1 MEEYLNKSKISGDIF
16 RFLYLNKQSSRQE
29 IAQSLGISLPTTTR
43 NLNALQE
50 SGFIENAGE
59 FQSTGGRK
67 AIRYQCVANSRYAI
81 GIDITRNHL
90 SIVLID
96 LALNII
102 DNTRLRIPFHESHDY
117 FCILKQE
124 FEKLFRRTYLTVL
137 NYLELALLFQSS

>member
-43 NLNALQE
+43 NLNALQG

-81 GIDITRNHL
+81 GIDITRIIFL
-90 SIVLID
+90 S
-96 LALNII
+96 
-102 DNTRLRIPFHESHDY
+102 Y
-117 FCILKQE
+117 
-124 FEKLFRRTYLTVL
+124 
-137 NYLELALLFQSS
+137 

>member
-1 MEEYLNKSKISGDIF
+1 MEEYINKSKISGDIF
-16 RFLYLNKQSSRQE
+16 RFLYANKQSSRQE
-29 IAQSLGISLPTTTR
+29 ISQSLGISLPTTTR
-43 NLNALQE
+43 SLNVLQE

-67 AIRYQCVANSRYAI
+67 AIRYQCVPNSRYAV

-102 DNTRLRIPFHESHDY
+102 DNTRIRIPFHETDEY
-117 FCILKQE
+117 FSILKLE
-124 FEKLFRRTYLTVL
+124 FEKIISRNLPDRSK
-137 NYLELALLFQSS
+137 LLGVGIS